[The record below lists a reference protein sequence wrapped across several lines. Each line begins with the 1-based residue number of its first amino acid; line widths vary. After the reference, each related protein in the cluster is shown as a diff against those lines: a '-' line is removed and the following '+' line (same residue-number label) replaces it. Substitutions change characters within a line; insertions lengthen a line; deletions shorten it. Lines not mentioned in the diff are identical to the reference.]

1 MFQAFLSNFINL
13 HIKLRLRSI
22 WNLILDFRIFKIRL
36 INTIKSNNPTNLV
49 AAAEVVVIASSV
61 VVDVTKLDVDPLPPR
76 SSTSLIFSSISLTIS
91 SISAVIEAISAA
103 ASEING

>member
-1 MFQAFLSNFINL
+1 M
-13 HIKLRLRSI
+13 
-22 WNLILDFRIFKIRL
+22 
-36 INTIKSNNPTNLV
+36 
-49 AAAEVVVIASSV
+49 AEVVVIASSV

-91 SISAVIEAISAA
+91 SISAVIEATSAA